1 MVSKENIP
9 EIAAIPVIDS
19 KQALENAFLSQI
31 VDELNIC
38 SLIWLMDY

>member
-1 MVSKENIP
+1 MWMVSKENIP

-38 SLIWLMDY
+38 TVV